1 MCLQGGLTSGAI
13 FTVAPAEGWASFPAV
28 EMPSLPSGTPHLG
41 PSPTDSEMRGQSSP
55 VMCPSG
61 LPWPEG
67 QDAGE
72 VRLCQ
77 GLAGTLPGD
86 TGVLLGTPLDTSPE
100 GRKARCRR
108 SGGPGTPAGAGG
120 ELARRRPELRGCP
133 LSPPP
138 SVLGFW
144 AEVSWLIWVPISGHL
159 SCHWLLKN
167 NQPLGSGHTSP
178 HLRLPTGVGPWPG
191 RGGASR
197 ARPRAPMEPPI
208 LESGPWRAGVL
219 GTGPT
224 GRDGAREQGETPAV
238 HEAGGCSRR
247 GHRALFQGRATR
259 FPGLG
264 WGEQRAVG

>member
-86 TGVLLGTPLDTSPE
+86 MGVLLGTPLDTSPE

-108 SGGPGTPAGAGG
+108 SGRPGTPAGAGR

-167 NQPLGSGHTSP
+167 NQPPLEAADRCRALAGS
-178 HLRLPTGVGPWPG
+178 
-191 RGGASR
+191 RGGQ
-197 ARPRAPMEPPI
+197 
-208 LESGPWRAGVL
+208 
-219 GTGPT
+219 
-224 GRDGAREQGETPAV
+224 QGEAPGSHGASHPREWPPAGWG
-238 HEAGGCSRR
+238 A
-247 GHRALFQGRATR
+247 GHRAHGERRGPGTGGDPSCTRGGR
-259 FPGLG
+259 L
-264 WGEQRAVG
+264 